1 MINKNRYFA
10 GIFVVFAAFGAIIT
24 TAPASQH
31 QALNTV
37 PCEIKLIFGADKQG
51 ISTVSYDL
59 ELQISNRTGRF
70 ISDISVYWLN
80 TTKDIIGNSDAACGH
95 VTNNKNRQSIA
106 PGETGACRRTVQTVG
121 GRLLDRLGQETW
133 TNIIN
138 AEMQNFSE
146 VRECAIIGYRFPET
160 PVKTY

>member
-1 MINKNRYFA
+1 MITQNRYFV
-10 GIFVVFAAFGAIIT
+10 GICTVIMALGAIIT
-24 TAPASQH
+24 TATASQH
-31 QALNTV
+31 HALDTV
-37 PCEIKLIFGADKQG
+37 PCDIKLIFGTDSQG
-51 ISTVSYDL
+51 MSTVSYDL
-59 ELQISNRTGRF
+59 ELQISNRTGRV

-80 TTKDIIGNSDAACGH
+80 ATKDIIGNSDAACGN
-95 VTNNKNRQSIA
+95 VTDSHNSQGIA

-138 AEMQNFSE
+138 AEMRNFKH
-146 VRECAIIGYRFPET
+146 VRHCAVIGYRFQKT

>member
-1 MINKNRYFA
+1 MINKNRYFV
-10 GIFVVFAAFGAIIT
+10 GIFMVFAAFGANVT
-24 TAPASQH
+24 TTTASQH

-80 TTKDIIGNSDAACGH
+80 DTKDIIGNSDAACGH
-95 VTNNKNRQSIA
+95 VTNNKNKQSIA

-138 AEMQNFSE
+138 AEMRNFNE
-146 VRECAIIGYRFPET
+146 VRECAVIGYRFQEA

>member
-1 MINKNRYFA
+1 MIPTRT
-10 GIFVVFAAFGAIIT
+10 AICRHFHGLRRLWRRCQNHNGK
-24 TAPASQH
+24 PA

-37 PCEIKLIFGADKQG
+37 PCEIKLIFGTDKQG

-70 ISDISVYWLN
+70 ISHISVYWLN
-80 TTKDIIGNSDAACGH
+80 ATKDIIGNSDAACGH
-95 VTNNKNRQSIA
+95 VTSNKNRQSIA
-106 PGETGACRRTVQTVG
+106 PGETGACRHTVQTVG

-138 AEMQNFSE
+138 TEMRNFNQ
-146 VRECAIIGYRFPET
+146 VRECAVDRLSFS
-160 PVKTY
+160 

>member
-1 MINKNRYFA
+1 MINKNRYFV
-10 GIFVVFAAFGAIIT
+10 GIFMVFAAFGANVKT
-24 TAPASQH
+24 TTASQH

-37 PCEIKLIFGADKQG
+37 PCEIKLIFGTDKQG

-70 ISDISVYWLN
+70 ISYISVYWLN
-80 TTKDIIGNSDAACGH
+80 ATKDIIGNSDAACGH
-95 VTNNKNRQSIA
+95 VTSNKNRQSIA
-106 PGETGACRRTVQTVG
+106 PGETGACRRTVQTIG

-138 AEMQNFSE
+138 TEMRNFNQ
-146 VRECAIIGYRFPET
+146 VRECAVIGYRFLRT

>member
-1 MINKNRYFA
+1 MINKNRYFV
-10 GIFVVFAAFGAIIT
+10 GIFMVFAAFSANVT
-24 TAPASQH
+24 TTTASQH

-37 PCEIKLIFGADKQG
+37 PCEIKLIFGTDKQG

-70 ISDISVYWLN
+70 ISHISVYWLN
-80 TTKDIIGNSDAACGH
+80 AAKDIVGNSDAACGH
-95 VTNNKNRQSIA
+95 VTSNKNRQSIA
-106 PGETGACRRTVQTVG
+106 PGKPARADTVQTVG

-138 AEMQNFSE
+138 TEMRNFNQ
-146 VRECAIIGYRFPET
+146 VRECAVIGYRFRT
-160 PVKTY
+160 PVKTH

>member
-1 MINKNRYFA
+1 MINKNRYFV
-10 GIFVVFAAFGAIIT
+10 GIFMVFAAFGANVKT
-24 TAPASQH
+24 STASQH

-37 PCEIKLIFGADKQG
+37 PCEIKLIFGTDKQG

-70 ISDISVYWLN
+70 ISNISVYWLN
-80 TTKDIIGNSDAACGH
+80 ATKDIIGNSDAACGN
-95 VTNNKNRQSIA
+95 VTDNKNRQSIA
-106 PGETGACRRTVQTVG
+106 PGETGACRRTVQNVS
-121 GRLLDRLGQETW
+121 GRLLERLGQETW

-138 AEMQNFSE
+138 TEMTNFKQVSQ
-146 VRECAIIGYRFPET
+146 CAVIGYRFQET

>member
-1 MINKNRYFA
+1 MINKNRYFV
-10 GIFVVFAAFGAIIT
+10 GIFTVLAAFDAIIT
-24 TAPASQH
+24 TTTASQH
-31 QALNTV
+31 QALDTV

-59 ELQISNRTGRF
+59 ELQISNGTGRF

-80 TTKDIIGNSDAACGH
+80 AANDIIGNSDAACGH
-95 VTNNKNRQSIA
+95 VTSDKKRQSIA

-138 AEMQNFSE
+138 AEMRNFNE
-146 VRECAIIGYRFPET
+146 VRECAIIGYRFQEA